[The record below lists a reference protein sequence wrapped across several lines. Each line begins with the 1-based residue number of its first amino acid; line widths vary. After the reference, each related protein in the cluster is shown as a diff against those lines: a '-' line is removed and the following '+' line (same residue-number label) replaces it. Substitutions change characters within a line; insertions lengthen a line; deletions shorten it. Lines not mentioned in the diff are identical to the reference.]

1 MRGIGSAGRPCRAAV
16 AAAMAALALAAAP
29 AMAQTHVD
37 HVRVE
42 PTIPADEYGGA
53 FDNGLQN
60 AAVFAWNEFIAL
72 NWPAKSGTRDTADPG
87 LPFGRRSGPLVWET
101 FRSKVEVYPGNG
113 NASTLPHGGAAGY
126 NDPPDYIYDPAT
138 VHTADG
144 RIAACP
150 GETAKAPIA
159 WINLDE
165 TSELGVNQTF
175 AGIVPAA
182 DPGRKNSAP
191 RLIRYAVKT
200 DHVEYGYVV
209 SPQSPY
215 WYGAGVQGSPL
226 STAIANYQS
235 VAGKTPPVDP
245 PAPFVQLPVG
255 TIEVKSA
262 WRPLAPSENP
272 RRFHTALVR
281 YYEAGPTAGS
291 FCWRQ
296 ALWGLVG
303 MHIIHKTESAPWFI
317 WATFEQADNL
327 RSAAGRTVEDDDGN
341 LRITTPELLYKD
353 APSGPSLAII
363 GRYYCTAPGPR
374 LYFRESSQYSGLPS
388 GGDICVDQRFNPIPS
403 TVIGVNQEAHRA
415 IDAYDAQHHVAES
428 PWRYYKLVDVQPQ
441 PFDKST
447 IDPASGSNASPGSF
461 YTANA
466 MIETDFSLGHFSG
479 QIAANGVPTDY
490 GAGGAPDFKNTV
502 LAPFQGR
509 RVIPPVNMG
518 GCSGC
523 HAGSAAAGGA
533 DFSFIL
539 GASDTAPETPET
551 GMAQAL
557 PRLQRLRALLL
568 RH

>member
-1 MRGIGSAGRPCRAAV
+1 MAGLRSLRRRLRVAGFGAAF
-16 AAAMAALALAAAP
+16 ALAAGA
-29 AMAQTHVD
+29 AAAQTHAD

-42 PTIPADEYGGA
+42 PTIPADEFGGA

-72 NWPAKSGTRDTADPG
+72 NWPAKAGARDTADAAQ
-87 LPFGRRSGPLVWET
+87 PFGTQSGPLVWET

-113 NASTLPHGGAAGY
+113 NATTPPHGGASGY
-126 NDPPDYIYDPAT
+126 NDPPDYIYDPGT
-138 VHTADG
+138 VHTSDG
-144 RIAACP
+144 RIPACT
-150 GETAKAPIA
+150 GEPPSAPTA

-165 TSELGVNQTF
+165 TSELGVNQAF

-182 DPGRKNSAP
+182 DPGGKNSAP

-200 DHVEYGYVV
+200 DHVEYDYVV

-215 WYGAGVQGSPL
+215 WYGASAQGSPL
-226 STAIANYQS
+226 ATAIANYQS
-235 VAGKTPPVDP
+235 VAGKNPPVDP
-245 PAPFVQLPVG
+245 PAPFVDLPVG

-262 WRPLAPSENP
+262 WRPLAPGENP

-281 YYEAGPTAGS
+281 YYEAGPISGS
-291 FCWRQ
+291 FCYRQ
-296 ALWGLVG
+296 AVWGLVG
-303 MHIIHKTESAPWFI
+303 MHIIHKTQSAPWFI

-327 RSAAGRTVEDDDGN
+327 RSASGRTVEDDDGN
-341 LRITTPELLYKD
+341 PRVTTPELVYKD
-353 APSGPSLAII
+353 AASGPSLSIV

-374 LYFRESSQYSGLPS
+374 LYFRESAHYSGLPS

-403 TVIGVNQEAHRA
+403 VVIAANAEAHQA
-415 IDAYDAQHHVAES
+415 IDAYTAKHRVADS
-428 PWRYYKLVDVQPQ
+428 PWRYYKLVGVQPQ
-441 PFDKST
+441 PFDKSA
-447 IDPASGSNASPGSF
+447 IVPGSGSNTSSGTF
-461 YTANA
+461 CTADA
-466 MIETDFSLGHFSG
+466 MIESDFTLGHFSG

-490 GAGGAPDFKNTV
+490 SPSGKPDFKNTV
-502 LAPFQGR
+502 LAPFQGGGAR
-509 RVIPPVNMG
+509 IPPVNMG

-523 HAGSAAAGGA
+523 HAGSAAAGGT

-539 GASDTAPETPET
+539 GASVTAPETPAT

-557 PRLQRLRALLL
+557 PRLQHLRGLLL